1 MFILLCTCV
10 NAILPENKVDED
22 ETNLS
27 KNESDFNNLETE
39 NDASQDEPEI
49 VESQDNP
56 ISC

>member
-1 MFILLCTCV
+1 MFIFLCTCV
-10 NAILPENKVDED
+10 NPFLPENKVDED

-27 KNESDFNNLETE
+27 ENESDFNDLESE

-49 VESQDNP
+49 VESQDSP

>member
-49 VESQDNP
+49 VESQYNP
-56 ISC
+56 LSC